1 MRYALAAML
10 GGVLGG
16 LVVSTPTWAQAAHKK
31 TAPTV
36 TPAKPPAAVS
46 TGTIEQMS
54 FNQGQANTG
63 SKGQAGASGKETSPS
78 VGSTGTGAVTNPV
91 YKGPIIV
98 PPTQGQPNDSA
109 HTRPPH

>member
-1 MRYALAAML
+1 MRYALVAVL

-16 LVVSTPTWAQAAHKK
+16 LVVSTPVWAQAAHKK
-31 TAPTV
+31 TAPKV
-36 TPAKPPAAVS
+36 TSTKPPAAAT
-46 TGTIEQMS
+46 TGTIEQTS
-54 FNQGQANTG
+54 FNQGEVNTG
-63 SKGQAGASGKETSPS
+63 SKGQAGAAGKETTPS
-78 VGSTGTGAVTNPV
+78 VDPGNGAVTNPV